1 MLIHEATTTSV
12 AAPGTAGRL
21 LVRVIDA
28 GEGSSGIYPAT
39 TLEAAAKDRVFP
51 AGTHVYLDHETV
63 TERFD
68 RPERSVKDLAG
79 VLATD
84 AVYEAATQSL
94 TAEVQVF
101 SQHREQV
108 RDMAEHIGLSIR
120 AKADVTEAKGGG
132 LPVIERITEAM
143 SVDFVTKAGR
153 GGKVLELLESARRPV
168 VEVAASD
175 EAEALRTAA
184 RSAHGSSADTFAY
197 VIDHDPD
204 QSVVWFEVEAP
215 DGGGTYQQSYTLTGT
230 EAELTGTPT
239 PGRMVRRFE
248 PTQTTTNTSQTSRT
262 TESSG
267 TEPTSKPPADPA
279 GVTEGKKGTPMG
291 SIQIEESELSTLREG
306 ASRAT
311 QLENTLRERDEQLAA
326 ALAESRRAQ
335 VTGILAEAFGD
346 RACKARTL
354 LERVGLTGDEFDA
367 DAFKTDAVE
376 AAAEYQSVTENA
388 GRPRGLGGTTTPT
401 RDEVAESDRAI
412 ANAFGRTIKEA

>member
-51 AGTHVYLDHETV
+51 AGTHVYLDHPSV
-63 TERFD
+63 TEGFD

-79 VLATD
+79 KLSTD
-84 AVYEAATQSL
+84 ARYDPATESL
-94 TAEVQVF
+94 VAEVTVF
-101 SQHREQV
+101 SQHREMV
-108 RDMAEHIGLSIR
+108 REMAEDIGLSIR

-175 EAEALRTAA
+175 EEDALRKAVQAA
-184 RSAHGSSADTFAY
+184 TSNPDNQGTMWVLDY
-197 VIDHDPD
+197 DPD
-204 QSVVWFEVEAP
+204 QSVVWFETP
-215 DGGGTYQQSYTLTGT
+215 DGTYQQSYTLTGT
-230 EAELTGTPT
+230 TIELTGTPT

-354 LERVGLTGDEFDA
+354 LERVGLTGDGFDA

-412 ANAFGRTIKEA
+412 ANAFGRTVKEA